1 MAVCALAS
9 PPLVRIQP
17 AHYLESLHGEQR
29 LSCDGYRPV
38 VTSSNRAADK
48 QGLFTFLWY
57 SSYFA
62 SLHGCSAKMLET
74 PRISHVLACSLSAAA
89 VRPCLEAPLLKRL
102 DRREL
107 VSLALVADA
116 SAERAE
122 KVSQQQH
129 CGCWSNASMPGGG
142 PQQRPHQCALLAGLC
157 NSSSCCL
164 QSSNKSKAAAIFT
177 VGPCKQLMLPGLVCA
192 GEGSCVQPAEGSC
205 ADRGHVPHA
214 QTGAEDIGKFRGVL
228 Q

>member
-1 MAVCALAS
+1 
-9 PPLVRIQP
+9 
-17 AHYLESLHGEQR
+17 
-29 LSCDGYRPV
+29 
-38 VTSSNRAADK
+38 
-48 QGLFTFLWY
+48 
-57 SSYFA
+57 
-62 SLHGCSAKMLET
+62 MLET
-74 PRISHVLACSLSAAA
+74 PPMSHVLACSLSAAA

-129 CGCWSNASMPGGG
+129 CAKCWSNAFMPGGG
-142 PQQRPHQCALLAGLC
+142 PHQRPHQCALLAGLC
-157 NSSSCCL
+157 NSSCCCL
-164 QSSNKSKAAAIFT
+164 QSWQKSKAAAMSS
-177 VGPCKQLMLPGLVCA
+177 QLDPANNSCCLVWVRA

-214 QTGAEDIGKFRGVL
+214 QTGAEDIGKFGGVL